1 MHRRDTLAD
10 LDPRNHQRDREDSE
24 DEPVHQRPQ
33 PMVDAP
39 DRLEPSSR
47 VRIEDEA
54 QHDDAR
60 SLDDVME
67 VHGEPGDDRVKNV
80 HVFLSARVE

>member
-1 MHRRDTLAD
+1 
-10 LDPRNHQRDREDSE
+10 
-24 DEPVHQRPQ
+24 
-33 PMVDAP
+33 MVDTP
-39 DRLEPSSR
+39 DWLEPTPG

-54 QHDDAR
+54 QHHDAR

-67 VHGEPGDDRVKNV
+67 VHREPGDDRVKNV